1 MRENWDMGLI
11 SGSRRSPGGRHGNP
25 LQYSCLENPLDRGA
39 WRAIVH
45 SAAKNWTRLKWLGM
59 HAGIILETIPFL
71 GFATLSLLNPPLL
84 LSPHPFIGS
93 FFLVHTFNIEV
104 SQHSYLCL
112 FSFDF
117 LPIWGHFIFSHGFD
131 YLLTMRDSWI
141 SITAD
146 FSLEF

>member
-1 MRENWDMGLI
+1 MGLI

-45 SAAKNWTRLKWLGM
+45 SATKTGHDWSDLACMQASSLK
-59 HAGIILETIPFL
+59 PFLSL

-84 LSPHPFIGS
+84 LIPHPFIGS
-93 FFLVHTFNIEV
+93 FFLVRTFNAIV

-117 LPIWGHFIFSHGFD
+117 LLIWGHFIFSHGFD